1 MLKRLPSLNNIKV
14 FEATARLGSFKAAAY
29 ELNVSPTAISHQ
41 ISELEKELGIKLFIR
56 GFRIVTLTEEG
67 QKLAEVS
74 TRLIS
79 ELKQTL
85 LELTT
90 YSNKITISTTNA
102 FAAMWLVP
110 QLHAFKVEYPDT
122 EVQIKADDDL
132 IDIDQELGVDMVIR
146 YGFAD
151 INNAQV
157 RKITN
162 DQFGLFAT
170 QQYWRDREEENS
182 DVKLLVTQWK
192 NKDLL
197 RYHQPEALLQQFG
210 QERPTFEYFEDE
222 NQVIQAALAGQ
233 GVAYVSKILVQQ
245 TVTQGWL
252 LESPSFQIESM
263 DNLCYYSVIPKR
275 SLNHPSVIA
284 FQNWIMQRLA
294 TV

>member
-1 MLKRLPSLNNIKV
+1 MLKRLPSLNSIKV

-56 GFRIVTLTEEG
+56 GFRIVTLTDEG
-67 QKLAEVS
+67 KKLAEVS
-74 TRLIS
+74 IRLIS

-90 YSNKITISTTNA
+90 YSKHITISTTNA

-110 QLHAFKVEYPDT
+110 QLHVFKTQYPDI
-122 EVQIKADDDL
+122 EVQVKADDRL
-132 IDIDQELGVDMVIR
+132 IDIDHDLKFDMAMR
-146 YGFAD
+146 YGFVD
-151 INNAQV
+151 KKHIQV
-157 RKITN
+157 SKIIN

-192 NKDLL
+192 NENLL
-197 RYHQPEALLQQFG
+197 KHDQSDILLQRFG
-210 QERPTFEYFEDE
+210 QVCPTVEYFEDE

-252 LESPSFQIESM
+252 LESPSFQIEGM

-275 SLNHPSVIA
+275 NLNHPSVIA

>member
-1 MLKRLPSLNNIKV
+1 MLKRLPSLNSIKV

-56 GFRIVTLTEEG
+56 GFRIVTLTDEG
-67 QKLAEVS
+67 KKLAEVS
-74 TRLIS
+74 IRLIS

-90 YSNKITISTTNA
+90 YSKHITISTTNA

-210 QERPTFEYFEDE
+210 QVCPTVEYFDDE

-252 LESPSFQIESM
+252 LESPSFQIEGI